1 MNLDD
6 KSPYYFEL
14 IRRRGFKQETS
25 RDRKLGYTKPEYF
38 KTQRPEQKK
47 VVALFAKSNK
57 LTIRVVPGTRV
68 FVPEKY
74 MMKEGKTF

>member
-6 KSPYYFEL
+6 KSPYYFEQ

-38 KTQRPEQKK
+38 KTLRPEQKK
-47 VVALFAKSNK
+47 VVALVAKK
-57 LTIRVVPGTRV
+57 
-68 FVPEKY
+68 
-74 MMKEGKTF
+74 